1 MRVCSSLLV
10 FGTGG
15 EPGLRLGG
23 TLVVHGASGVGGGL
37 ADNELLSAPLG
48 NELPPGRAHL
58 LGAVDPDHLPGKP
71 TPKGFPG
78 SLRPGGLLRSHK
90 QERKAFPL
98 LLGLGW
104 CDLPTPLLGVHLSIR
119 THVF

>member
-1 MRVCSSLLV
+1 MIGNGVVLG
-10 FGTGG
+10 F
-15 EPGLRLGG
+15 RLGQI
-23 TLVVHGASGVGGGL
+23 LVVCGAGGVSGGL

-78 SLRPGGLLRSHK
+78 SLQPGGLLRSHK
-90 QERKAFPL
+90 Q
-98 LLGLGW
+98 
-104 CDLPTPLLGVHLSIR
+104 
-119 THVF
+119 